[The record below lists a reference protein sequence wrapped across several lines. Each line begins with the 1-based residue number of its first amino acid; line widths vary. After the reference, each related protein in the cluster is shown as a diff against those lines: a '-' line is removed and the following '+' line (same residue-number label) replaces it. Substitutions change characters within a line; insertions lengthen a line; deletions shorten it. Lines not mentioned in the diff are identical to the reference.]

1 MGKTVIR
8 IAVGVIA
15 VAAWA
20 LLGLSLHGGLEPRV
34 DTRAH
39 EESGRLLAQQALACL
54 DSSGDITVIAR
65 DTGTFK
71 NPASDIQLAAFSEVI
86 AKAHA
91 TLHAV
96 HTIQVD
102 PLRPIAVPSS
112 DFCEIIQN
120 TPEGSVVVSFM
131 GPPRL
136 TAGERTRLGEIKPA
150 IVAFC
155 SGGSPEA
162 QGLRTLF
169 DEGLLQ
175 AAVVDRRGTQVAK
188 EGKDAETSF
197 VALTATNL
205 ASFTASEKAGH
216 P

>member
-8 IAVGVIA
+8 IAVGFIA

-20 LLGLSLHGGLEPRV
+20 LLGLSLHGGLEPPV

-54 DSSGDITVIAR
+54 DSGGDITVIAR

-71 NPASDIQLAAFSEVI
+71 NPASDIQLAAFFHAI

-102 PLRPIAVPSS
+102 PLRPIAVPAS
-112 DFCEIIQN
+112 DFREIIGN
-120 TPEGSVVVSFM
+120 TPEGSVIVSFM
-131 GPPRL
+131 GPPQL
-136 TAGERTRLGEIKPA
+136 TAAERARLGESKPA

-155 SGGSPEA
+155 SGSLPEA
-162 QGLRTLF
+162 PALRALFDQGLLR
-169 DEGLLQ
+169 
-175 AAVVDRRGTQVAK
+175 AAVVDRRGTQALK
-188 EGKDAETSF
+188 EGDGVGPSF

-205 ASFTASEKAGH
+205 TAFTAWQKAGRL
-216 P
+216 

>member
-8 IAVGVIA
+8 IAVGLIA
-15 VAAWA
+15 VAAWS

-39 EESGRLLAQQALACL
+39 EESGRLLAQQALARL
-54 DSSGDITVIAR
+54 DSGGDITVIAR

-71 NPASDIQLAAFSEVI
+71 NPASDIQLAAFSDVI

-112 DFCEIIQN
+112 EFCEIIRN
-120 TPEGSVVVSFM
+120 TPEGSVIVSFM

-136 TAGERTRLGEIKPA
+136 TAAERTRLGEIKPA

-155 SGGSPEA
+155 SGGLPEA
-162 QGLRTLF
+162 QGLRALF
-169 DEGLLQ
+169 DEGSLQ
-175 AAVVDRRGTQVAK
+175 AAVVDRRGTQASR
-188 EGKDAETSF
+188 EGMDAGPAF
-197 VALTATNL
+197 VVLTATNL
-205 ASFTASEKAGH
+205 ASFTAAQKTEH

>member
-1 MGKTVIR
+1 
-8 IAVGVIA
+8 
-15 VAAWA
+15 
-20 LLGLSLHGGLEPRV
+20 
-34 DTRAH
+34 
-39 EESGRLLAQQALACL
+39 LLAQQALTCL
-54 DSSGDITVIAR
+54 DSGGDITVIAR

-71 NPASDIQLAAFSEVI
+71 NPATDIQLAAFSHVI

-102 PLRPIAVPSS
+102 PLRPLSVPSS
-112 DFCEIIQN
+112 DFCEIIRN
-120 TPEGSVVVSFM
+120 TPEGSVIVSFM
-131 GPPRL
+131 GPPQL
-136 TAGERTRLGEIKPA
+136 TAAERARLGEARPA

-155 SGGSPEA
+155 SGSLPEA

-169 DEGLLQ
+169 EQGLLRV
-175 AAVVDRRGTQVAK
+175 AVVDRRGTQASK
-188 EGKDAETSF
+188 EGNGVEPSF

-205 ASFTASEKAGH
+205 TTLTAWQKTDH